1 MFAIGLSSSGIAQDD
16 ASVEVVSEE
25 VMTGY
30 AGLDTSKNLFATD
43 DKTLRKGLLASKKDI
58 ARGIRATAPD
68 AFRNWTSA
76 LLASLSRNDLD
87 AASHEMAQRFGL
99 PDGPVRQL
107 LRSWALVWTHKYEFF
122 GDEPADVRNRARLI
136 AGINKALD
144 QADHDPLLV
153 QFAAFT
159 LDEANVCDNSLL
171 TLPGTGA
178 DRPETLRS
186 IAAITGCSGPL
197 LETIRTDPMHRV
209 ADLALLDS
217 LLQKQTALTL
227 WLLRPEIKQHLAQP
241 DQRMFTLALTRDA
254 IADAF
259 ARGSNARG
267 LALYDALD
275 PAGRR
280 AMQDDTQAGF
290 TAMIDGIPVIFV
302 PASDVSLT
310 TSLAAAL
317 YLADRKDEARV
328 LIDADPKLPVQ
339 RRLVDCLFAAQT
351 AKDASK
357 AAEGCGESGNVH
369 GRDPDIDDL
378 ILSWAINGQQS
389 DPYPML
395 ETGFSTSGS
404 NANAPLASLYCRL
417 FDVNVAGSVCAD
429 AKRSVAYDLKP
440 SSYGDDE
447 EVAARN
453 ALKALDLP
461 EWDSIA
467 TLIED
472 ERTASLAAFDTGDTN
487 VAYMERPPIEPIY
500 PAFAQHK
507 LPSQLITAR
516 SDERVAEAGKSKWP
530 KGWAAL
536 PRGFE
541 PVRWESDRTRAVA
554 ISQSGAFDR
563 GGEVGGGGY
572 WVHLSNDAGKTW
584 GEALYT
590 GLSVRFPYVIAPAS
604 KLPLLT
610 GDHLQIEV
618 TYALL
623 DTSSISYP
631 PVGLRTLRKEANL
644 WLDIPIGMLSK
655 DSNGDGISDLVS
667 AHLGVDGPVDEAPF
681 MLGSDVASCKKD
693 ATDPVATVRRKVLL
707 MLTGIDEAA
716 IREPIDRSPDAPLL
730 SGITRVSTGEK
741 WPLFVK
747 GRPADLA
754 CMPPLPM
761 PVLVYGGKGEEALQR
776 RSPDFRLIEL
786 PALVMNREKSRGY
799 AIWSTGWTGGTILFW
814 LDGNEWH
821 FEAISSWIT

>member
-1 MFAIGLSSSGIAQDD
+1 
-16 ASVEVVSEE
+16 
-25 VMTGY
+25 MTGD
-30 AGLDTSKNLFATD
+30 AGLVSSKKIFATD
-43 DKTLRKGLLASKKDI
+43 NKALRKRLLNSKKDI
-58 ARGIRATAPD
+58 ADGIRATAPD
-68 AFRNWTSA
+68 AFCNWTRS
-76 LLASLSRNDLD
+76 LLASLDRNDLD
-87 AASHEMAQRFGL
+87 AASHEMAQRFAL
-99 PDGPVRQL
+99 PDGPVLQL
-107 LRSWALVWTHKYEFF
+107 VRSWALVRTYKYEFF
-122 GDEPADVRNRARLI
+122 GDEPADVRNRTRLI
-136 AGINKALD
+136 TGINKALD
-144 QADHDPLLV
+144 QASHDPLLA
-153 QFAAFT
+153 QFAAFI
-159 LDEANVCDNSLL
+159 LNEANVCDNSLL
-171 TLPGTGA
+171 ALAGTA
-178 DRPETLRS
+178 ANRPETLRS

-197 LETIRTDPMHRV
+197 LETIRTDPTHRI
-209 ADLALLDS
+209 ADFALLDS
-217 LLQKQTALTL
+217 LLQKQSTLTL

-241 DQRMFTLALTRDA
+241 DERMFALALTRNA

-259 ARGSNARG
+259 ARGSDARG

-275 PAGRR
+275 PVGRR

-290 TAMIDGIPVIFV
+290 TATIDGIPVIFA
-302 PASDVSLT
+302 PASNVSLT

-328 LIDADPKLPVQ
+328 LIDADPQLPVK
-339 RRLVDCLFAAQT
+339 RRLMDCLFAART
-351 AKDASK
+351 TKDASK
-357 AAEGCGESGNVH
+357 AAEGCGESEDVP
-369 GRDPDIDDL
+369 GRDPVIDNL
-378 ILSWAINGQQS
+378 ILSWAVDGQQS
-389 DPYPML
+389 DPYAML
-395 ETGFSTSGS
+395 ETGFSTSRS
-404 NANAPLASLYCRL
+404 DANAPLARLYCKL
-417 FDVNVAGSVCAD
+417 FDVDVAGSVCAN
-429 AKRSVAYDLKP
+429 AKRSVVYDLKP

-453 ALKALDLP
+453 TLKALNLP
-461 EWDSIA
+461 EWDAIA
-467 TLIED
+467 ALIED

-487 VAYMERPPIEPIY
+487 VAYMDRPPIEPIY

-507 LPSQLITAR
+507 LPLQLITAR
-516 SDERVAEAGKSKWP
+516 SDERVAEAGESKWP
-530 KGWAAL
+530 RSWAAL

-572 WVHLSNDAGKTW
+572 WVHLSDDGGKTW
-584 GEALYT
+584 GDALYT
-590 GLSVRFPYVIAPAS
+590 GLSVRFPYVIATAS
-604 KLPLLT
+604 KLPLLNA
-610 GDHLQIEV
+610 DHLQIEV

-644 WLDIPIGMLSK
+644 WLDIPIEMLSK
-655 DSNGDGISDLVS
+655 DSNGDGVSDLVS
-667 AHLGVDGPVDEAPF
+667 AHLGVDGPVDETPF
-681 MLGSDVASCKKD
+681 VLGSDVASCKGD
-693 ATDPVATVRRKVLL
+693 ATDPVATVRRKILL

-730 SGITRVSTGEK
+730 SGITRVSNGEK

-747 GRPADLA
+747 GRPAELA
-754 CMPPLPM
+754 CMIPLPM

-821 FEAISSWIT
+821 FETISSWIT